1 MRTYLITI
9 DPAAPNRH
17 RVFQAIMQLGDA
29 WARPLETTWYVQ
41 ADERPDALERKLEAE
56 LEAGIGFLIQQVET
70 AAVLRNT
77 AVHWFRRRRTAAAT
91 IDNVIAFPGKKD
103 VAEAA

>member
-17 RVFQAIMQLGDA
+17 RAFQAIMQLGEA

-41 ADERPDALERKLEAE
+41 AGERPEALERRLGGA
-56 LEAGIGFLIQQVET
+56 LDPGTGFLIQQVDT

-77 AVHWFRRRRTAAAT
+77 AVHWFRKRRTAQAPQ
-91 IDNVIAFPGKKD
+91 DNVIAFPGAQGI
-103 VAEAA
+103 AEAA

>member
-17 RVFQAIMQLGDA
+17 RAFQAIMQLGEA
-29 WARPLETTWYVQ
+29 WARPLEATWYVQ
-41 ADERPDALERKLEAE
+41 AGERPDALERRLLGA
-56 LEAGIGFLIQQVET
+56 LDPGTGFLIQQVDT

-77 AVHWFRRRRTAAAT
+77 ALHWFRKRRQQAGAA
-91 IDNVIAFPGKKD
+91 INVVAFSGAALP
-103 VAEAA
+103 EAA

>member
-17 RVFQAIMQLGDA
+17 RIFQAIMQLGDA

-41 ADERPDALERKLEAE
+41 ADERPGVLEQRLGSQ
-56 LEAGIGFLIQQVET
+56 LEAGTGFLVQQVET

-77 AVHWFRRRRTAAAT
+77 AVHWFRKRRTTEAAP
-91 IDNVIAFPGKKD
+91 DNVIAFPGKG

>member
-17 RVFQAIMQLGDA
+17 RIFQAIMQLGDA

-41 ADERPDALERKLEAE
+41 SDERPDALERWLGKQ
-56 LEAGIGFLIQQVET
+56 LEAGTGFLIQQVET

-77 AVHWFRRRRTAAAT
+77 AVHWFRKRRVEAAP
-91 IDNVIAFPGKKD
+91 DNVIAFPSKA

>member
-17 RVFQAIMQLGDA
+17 RIFQAIMQLGDA

-41 ADERPDALERKLEAE
+41 SDERPGALEQRLAGQ
-56 LEAGIGFLIQQVET
+56 LEAGTGFLVQQVET

-77 AVHWFRRRRTAAAT
+77 AVHWFRKRRSAEAAP
-91 IDNVIAFPGKKD
+91 DNVIAFPTQA